1 MTGVL
6 PVLKPPG
13 MTSHDVVDFVR
24 RLTGERRVGHA
35 GTLDPGAAGVL
46 VVCLGRATRLVQF
59 FKDDKEYR
67 AEVTFG
73 CSTTTGDAF
82 GEVVFE
88 GWAADLTAA
97 RIEEALEAFRGEV
110 WQVPP
115 MTSALRHRGQRLYEL
130 ARQGTEVERAPR
142 RVHIYA
148 LRLVRTEGLGT
159 SRPRALLDVA
169 CSGGTYVRSLCADLG
184 KSLGCGAYM
193 SFLLRTRAGIFT
205 LHQCLTLEELR
216 KRACEG
222 RLEEALM
229 PAGEALAHLPRVV
242 VHPAAGKRVLDGGA
256 LFWPGVKEA
265 PPALQEGELV
275 RLYDGERFLAVA
287 RAAGDP
293 QRPGRY
299 YFQPV
304 RVMGEK

>member
-1 MTGVL
+1 MNGVL

-13 MTSHDVVDFVR
+13 MTSHDVVAFVR
-24 RLTGERRVGHA
+24 RLTGEKRVGHA

-59 FKDDKEYR
+59 LKDDKEYR

-73 CSTTTGDAF
+73 CSTTTGDAS

-88 GWAADLTAA
+88 GRAEDLTAA
-97 RIEEALEAFRGEV
+97 RIEEALEAFRGEI

-130 ARQGTEVERAPR
+130 ARRGIEVERAPR
-142 RVHIYA
+142 KVHIHA

-159 SRPRALLDVA
+159 PRPRALLDIT
-169 CSGGTYVRSLCADLG
+169 CSAGTYVRSLCADLG

-205 LHQCLTLEELR
+205 LHQCLTLEEVR
-216 KRACEG
+216 EAARAG
-222 RLEEALM
+222 RLEEALT

-242 VHPAAGKRVLDGGA
+242 VRPAARERVLCGGV

-275 RLYDGERFLAVA
+275 RLYDGEEFLAVA
-287 RAAGDP
+287 RATGDP
-293 QRPGRY
+293 SHPGRH